1 MSYLIFFRIQDIL
14 GYSASDVVGQSLY
27 SFHHGVDNEVL
38 TDCHKTCKYLNSCTA
53 RYFVHFVMLAIYEI
67 SYIHD
72 FFLFPIVLTKGQC
85 VSGYYRLLAKYGGWV
100 WVQTKASIVYAS
112 KTCQP
117 QFVLCI
123 HYAIR

>member
-1 MSYLIFFRIQDIL
+1 MLINI
-14 GYSASDVVGQSLY
+14 
-27 SFHHGVDNEVL
+27 
-38 TDCHKTCKYLNSCTA
+38 
-53 RYFVHFVMLAIYEI
+53 FVC
-67 SYIHD
+67 
-72 FFLFPIVLTKGQC
+72 FPIVLTKGQS

-100 WVQTKASIVYAS
+100 WFQTKASIVYAS